1 MKNWKR
7 YNIIGLFI
15 ATLLV
20 LGIVSLNAYLN
31 FSHMAEDT
39 KHMAEADLDYANL
52 RINNEMNH
60 VEQIVNDVLPTVR
73 MMVNAGATDSILHI
87 SRNVLKEYE
96 FVLACEMVFCPNDSN
111 HKGRMVSEIHGYGP
125 FKLEFKHDYIQRMF
139 PTDEHS
145 SFDRTAHV
153 LTESEITSIRD
164 SQGAKENIRKTYF
177 AQTLNKT
184 VCTRAAP
191 VTNNQGKVIGVF
203 FVDVPLDWLQ
213 EGLDVSKMYNG
224 SRYMLLNIVGRVVL
238 SSDSIQEMPD
248 STQNLIYRGKVGNRG
263 SQLLIAVPIKE
274 IYSKIINMS
283 LISGLLLLL
292 TALLILYI
300 LHRAVRSAFKLQAA
314 TFHNEVMNK
323 ELSIAND
330 IQMGMVRAKELNLPE
345 VELYAS
351 MKPPKA
357 VGGDLYDYDVIDGR
371 LFFCVGDVS
380 GKGIPAALFMTTA
393 VNLFRMAIKSQT
405 DPTAIATQMNEL
417 LSQNNRRSMFVSMFI
432 GVVDLKT
439 GVLNFCNAGHN
450 PPVVD
455 GRFMEVKANIPLGLV
470 GDMVFESETYS
481 NIIGKP
487 LFFYTDGLNEAK
499 SIDNEQFGN
508 ERLLSELK
516 AKPFKS
522 CSEMVEWMRSAVEK
536 HTEGAEPS
544 DDMTMMCIE
553 VKK

>member
-1 MKNWKR
+1 MKNWKK

-39 KHMAEADLDYANL
+39 KRMAAADLDYANL

-111 HKGRMVSEIHGYGP
+111 HKGRMVSVGMHRKGQVIEEHNTANDTI
-125 FKLEFKHDYIQRMF
+125 DYTQREWYII
-139 PTDEHS
+139 PVNEHRQVWTDP
-145 SFDRTAHV
+145 
-153 LTESEITSIRD
+153 
-164 SQGAKENIRKTYF
+164 YF

-213 EGLDVSKMYNG
+213 EGLDVSKVYNG

-300 LHRAVRSAFKLQAA
+300 LHRAVKSAFKLQAA

-330 IQMGMVRAKELNLPE
+330 IQMGMVPAEELNLPE

-351 MKPPKA
+351 MKPAKA

-455 GRFMEVKANIPLGLV
+455 GHFMEVKANIPLGLV

-536 HTEGAEPS
+536 HTAGAEPS

>member
-1 MKNWKR
+1 MKNWKK

-111 HKGRMVSEIHGYGP
+111 HKGRMVSVGMHRKGQVIEEHNTANDTI
-125 FKLEFKHDYIQRMF
+125 DYTQREWYII
-139 PTDEHS
+139 PVNEHRQVWTDP
-145 SFDRTAHV
+145 
-153 LTESEITSIRD
+153 
-164 SQGAKENIRKTYF
+164 YF

-300 LHRAVRSAFKLQAA
+300 LHRAVKSAFKLQAA

-351 MKPPKA
+351 MKPAKA

-455 GRFMEVKANIPLGLV
+455 GHFMEVKANIPLGLV

-522 CSEMVEWMRSAVEK
+522 CSERVELMRSAVEK

-544 DDMTMMCIE
+544 DDMTMMCIV